1 MAQKEK
7 LFVLIHIV
15 GKLCIS
21 KFFIPLAF
29 FLLSWSFQLSLLQQS
44 VVDVDVEDVEMLLT
58 LVAVT
63 TWGVAVVEHLE
74 ASTDV
79 DVDVEDVE
87 HAEQTT
93 GVPQVPCVLTA
104 REDLVLQSLA
114 QDATLV
120 AAQVSLSLVHLAPL

>member
-44 VVDVDVEDVEMLLT
+44 V
-58 LVAVT
+58 
-63 TWGVAVVEHLE
+63 
-74 ASTDV
+74 V